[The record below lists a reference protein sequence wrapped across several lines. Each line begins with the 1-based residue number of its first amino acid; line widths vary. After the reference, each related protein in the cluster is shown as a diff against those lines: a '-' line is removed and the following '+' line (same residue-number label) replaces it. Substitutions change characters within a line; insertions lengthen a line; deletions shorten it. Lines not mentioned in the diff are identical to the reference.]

1 MAEKPCSLCRA
12 LGEEGRA
19 NGHTGQQAGVLGS
32 NLGSVLHSGW
42 VTVGKSPPF
51 SMDLSFSTCSH
62 EGPIR
67 AVKNHGKAE
76 HMPWLRGQLPLSS
89 SCGLLRMWAQCY

>member
-12 LGEEGRA
+12 LGEKGRA
-19 NGHTGQQAGVLGS
+19 KGHTGQQAGFLGS
-32 NLGSVLHSGW
+32 NLGPVPQSGW

-62 EGPIR
+62 EGPTR
-67 AVKNHGKAE
+67 AGENHGKAE
-76 HMPWLRGQLPLSS
+76 YMPCLRGQLPVSS
-89 SCGLLRMWAQCY
+89 SCGLLGMWVQCY